1 MRLIITGGTGLIG
14 KHFAK
19 LMKDQE
25 HEVIILS
32 RNPQK
37 YDIWAGIK
45 LHKWDAKTGDGWSN
59 LIHHN
64 TAIINLAGENPA
76 SGRWTNE
83 HKELVLQS
91 RLDAINAIQDAIEQ
105 AREKPATLLQA
116 SAVGYYGDMG
126 DTVLTEDSPA
136 GDNWRAQVVVD
147 WEQAAQPIANMGI
160 RTCWLR
166 IGIVLDTASG
176 ALPAFV
182 QAAKLMGKQIGD
194 GQQYIPWAHNDEIA
208 YQMRYLL
215 LKESEAGIYNLC
227 APKPATNE
235 QLMQATAEALNRPS
249 IVRVP
254 AFALKL
260 VLGEMATTVLDSQR
274 VIPQRLM
281 DAGYEFKHPDLQAT
295 LNNLLQK

>member
-19 LMKDQE
+19 LMKDQGY
-25 HEVIILS
+25 EVIILS

-37 YDIWAGIK
+37 YDLWAGIK
-45 LHKWDAKTGDGWSN
+45 LHKWDAKTGDGWSH
-59 LIHHN
+59 LIHRD

-76 SGRWTNE
+76 ADRWTDE
-83 HKELVLQS
+83 HKERVLQS
-91 RLDAINAIQDAIEQ
+91 RLYTADAVCDAIKQ
-105 AREKPATLLQA
+105 APEKPATLLQA

-126 DTVLTEDSPA
+126 DTTLTEDSPA

-166 IGIVLDTASG
+166 IGIVLDAASG

-182 QAAKLMGKQIGD
+182 QAAKMMGKQIGD
-194 GQQYIPWAHNDEIA
+194 GQQYIPWVHNDEIA
-208 YQMRYLL
+208 HQMRYLL
-215 LKESEAGIYNLC
+215 LKESTSGVYNLC
-227 APKPATNE
+227 APQPATNE
-235 QLMQATAEALNRPS
+235 QLMQATAQALHRPA
-249 IVRVP
+249 IVPVP
-254 AFALKL
+254 AFALKF

-274 VIPQRLM
+274 VIPQRLI

-295 LNNLLQK
+295 LCNLL